1 METQTGLGAT
11 TQGQLGRKKAK
22 TDLTMQSCSQL
33 CWQGGH
39 VLPHQPQQP
48 PPCRAPC
55 LHCPSLAFPCHL
67 HHISE
72 VSFQGFISGMDGEGI
87 FFTGRGKTKNLW
99 GGRGGTRIVEPAWL
113 WYSFPE
119 LRNRKETESSLG
131 EDLIHHF
138 RGDSDH
144 DDETLMKCWP
154 IRIIKVFPRPKLLC
168 YWAERTEHKRK
179 RGRTVSTIAPTCTS
193 CDFKYLRSEG
203 EWVVNIN
210 SHQSSYSVF
219 G

>member
-1 METQTGLGAT
+1 
-11 TQGQLGRKKAK
+11 
-22 TDLTMQSCSQL
+22 MQSCSQL

-55 LHCPSLAFPCHL
+55 LHCPSLAFPCHI

-131 EDLIHHF
+131 QG
-138 RGDSDH
+138 RGVILWGGAGGAGQGGAGPGRGTYYISANWNC
-144 DDETLMKCWP
+144 MP
-154 IRIIKVFPRPKLLC
+154 
-168 YWAERTEHKRK
+168 HKRK
-179 RGRTVSTIAPTCTS
+179 PWFALWSGAGTPTSHTGRRGSPRGRASIPVSYIISGGAGWH
-193 CDFKYLRSEG
+193 FM
-203 EWVVNIN
+203 I
-210 SHQSSYSVF
+210 
-219 G
+219 